1 MASFILRRLL
11 YTLITLIGISIISW
25 VIITQAPGSP
35 VALTMDPKVSPKI
48 IEQMEKNY
56 DLDKPVY
63 QQYFLWLQRLFT
75 GKLYSFKDGRP
86 VMEKIGERIWNTLL
100 LNLVAM
106 LIIFSLA
113 IPLGVFSA
121 RRQYTFLDNLGT
133 FGAYLGIS
141 IPSFW
146 LAYLLILGTVKLFG
160 YPVLGMRSF
169 VTEDFTTPEIILD
182 RLWHLMLPSII
193 LAIGG
198 IAALSRYTRSSMLE
212 VIRQDYVR
220 TAKAKGLP
228 EETVYYKHAL
238 RNALLP
244 IITLFG
250 FLIPGLIGGSIIME
264 TVFAWPGIGRLAYQA
279 VLARDYPV
287 VMTINTIT
295 AVLVLIGNF
304 VADILYGIVRSPNS
318 IWINKWKSQISSTK

>member
-1 MASFILRRLL
+1 MTQFVLRRLL
-11 YTLITLIGISIISW
+11 YTLITLIGISILSW
-25 VIITQAPGSP
+25 VIISQAPGSP
-35 VALTMDPKVSPKI
+35 IALTLDPKVSPKI

-56 DLDKPVY
+56 DLDKPIY
-63 QQYFLWLQRLFT
+63 QQYFLWLKRLFT
-75 GKLYSFKDGRP
+75 GNLYSFKDGRP
-86 VMEKIGERIWNTLL
+86 VMGKIGERIWNTLL

-113 IPLGVFSA
+113 IPLGIFSA
-121 RRQYTFLDNLGT
+121 KRQYSILDNLGT

-169 VTEDFTTPEIILD
+169 VTEDFTTAEVILD

-264 TVFAWPGIGRLAYQA
+264 TVFSWPGIGRLAYQA

-304 VADILYGIVRSPNS
+304 VADILYGIADPR
-318 IWINKWKSQISSTK
+318 IRYG

>member
-1 MASFILRRLL
+1 MAQYLFRRLL

-35 VALTMDPKVSPKI
+35 IALTLDPKVSPKI

-56 DLDKPVY
+56 DLDKPIY
-63 QQYFLWLQRLFT
+63 QQYFLWLKRLFT

-86 VMEKIGERIWNTLL
+86 VLKKIGERIWNTLL
-100 LNLVAM
+100 LNVVAM

-113 IPLGVFSA
+113 IPLGIFSA
-121 RRQYTFLDNLGT
+121 KRQYTFLDNLGT

-169 VTEDFTTPEIILD
+169 VTEDFTTVEIILD
-182 RLWHLMLPSII
+182 RLWHLMLPSVI

-212 VIRQDYVR
+212 VIRQDYIR
-220 TAKAKGLP
+220 TAKAKGLS

-279 VLARDYPV
+279 VLARDYPL

-304 VADILYGIVRSPNS
+304 IADILYGIADPR
-318 IWINKWKSQISSTK
+318 IRYQ

>member
-1 MASFILRRLL
+1 MTSFILRRLL
-11 YTLITLIGISIISW
+11 HMFITLIGISILSW
-25 VIITQAPGSP
+25 IIITQAPGSP
-35 VALTMDPKVSPKI
+35 IALTLDPKVSPRI

-56 DLDKPVY
+56 DLDKPVH
-63 QQYFLWLQRLFT
+63 QQYFLWLKRLFT

-100 LNLVAM
+100 LNLVAL

-121 RRQYTFLDNLGT
+121 KRQYTFLDHLGT

-141 IPSFW
+141 IPGFW

-169 VTEDFTTPEIILD
+169 VTEDFTSVEIILD

-244 IITLFG
+244 IVTLFG

-264 TVFAWPGIGRLAYQA
+264 SVFAWPGIGRLAYQA
-279 VLARDYPV
+279 VLSRDYPV
-287 VMTINTIT
+287 VMTINTIS

-304 VADILYGIVRSPNS
+304 LADLLYAIVDPR
-318 IWINKWKSQISSTK
+318 IRYG

>member
-1 MASFILRRLL
+1 MAQYLLRRLL
-11 YTLITLIGISIISW
+11 YTFITLVGISVISW

-35 VALTMDPKVSPKI
+35 IAITMDPKVSPKI
-48 IEQMEKNY
+48 VEQMEKNY
-56 DLDKPVY
+56 DLDKPIY
-63 QQYFLWLQRLFT
+63 QQYFLWLKRLFT
-75 GKLYSFKDGRP
+75 GNLYSFKDGRP
-86 VMEKIGERIWNTLL
+86 VLDKIGERIWNTLL
-100 LNLVAM
+100 LNFVSI

-113 IPLGVFSA
+113 IPLGIFSA

-141 IPSFW
+141 IPGFW

-169 VTEDFTTPEIILD
+169 VTEDLSSLEIVMD

-244 IITLFG
+244 IVTLFG

-287 VMTINTIT
+287 VMTINTIS

-304 VADILYGIVRSPNS
+304 IADMLYAIVDPR
-318 IWINKWKSQISSTK
+318 IRYQ

>member
-1 MASFILRRLL
+1 MGSYIIRRLF
-11 YTLITLIGISIISW
+11 YTFITLIGISIISW

-35 VALTMDPKVSPKI
+35 IALTMDPKVSPKI
-48 IEQMEKNY
+48 IAQMEKNY
-56 DLDKPVY
+56 DLDKPIY
-63 QQYFLWLQRLFT
+63 QQYFLWLERLFN
-75 GKLYSFKDGRP
+75 GRLYSFKDGRP
-86 VMEKIGERIWNTLL
+86 VMQKIAERIWNTLL

-121 RRQYTFLDNLGT
+121 RRQYTFFDNLGT

-146 LAYLLILGTVKLFG
+146 LAYLLILGAVKLFG

-169 VTEDFTTPEIILD
+169 VTEGFTEPQIIMD

-244 IITLFG
+244 VITLFG
-250 FLIPGLIGGSIIME
+250 FIIPGLIGGSIIME

-295 AVLVLIGNF
+295 AILVLIGNF
-304 VADILYGIVRSPNS
+304 VADLLYGIVDPR
-318 IWINKWKSQISSTK
+318 IRYG

>member
-1 MASFILRRLL
+1 MARYLIRRLL
-11 YTLITLIGISIISW
+11 YTFITLVGISVISW

-35 VALTMDPKVSPKI
+35 IAITMDPKVSPKI
-48 IEQMEKNY
+48 VEQMEKNY
-56 DLDKPVY
+56 DLDKPIY
-63 QQYFLWLQRLFT
+63 QQYFLWLKRLFT
-75 GKLYSFKDGRP
+75 GNLYSFKDGRP
-86 VMEKIGERIWNTLL
+86 VLDKIGERIWNTLL
-100 LNLVAM
+100 LNFVSI

-113 IPLGVFSA
+113 IPLGIFSA

-141 IPSFW
+141 IPGFW

-169 VTEDFTTPEIILD
+169 VTEDLSSLEIVMD

-244 IITLFG
+244 IVTLFG

-287 VMTINTIT
+287 VMTINTIS

-304 VADILYGIVRSPNS
+304 IADMLYAIVDPR
-318 IWINKWKSQISSTK
+318 IRYG

>member
-1 MASFILRRLL
+1 MASFVLRRLFQL
-11 YTLITLIGISIISW
+11 FITLVGISIISW

-35 VALTMDPKVSPKI
+35 IALTLDPKVSPKI
-48 IEQMEKNY
+48 IAQMMKNY
-56 DLDKPVY
+56 DLDKPIY
-63 QQYFLWLQRLFT
+63 QQYALWLKKLFT

-86 VMEKIGERIWNTLL
+86 VMEKIGERIWNTLF
-100 LNLVAM
+100 LNAVAT

-121 RRQYTFLDNLGT
+121 RRQYSFLDNLGT

-146 LAYLLILGTVKLFG
+146 LAYLLILATVKLFG

-169 VTEDFTTPEIILD
+169 VTEDFTTMEIVMD

-198 IAALSRYTRSSMLE
+198 IAGLSRYTRSSMLE
-212 VIRQDYVR
+212 VVRQDYVR

-228 EETVYYKHAL
+228 EETVFYKHAL

-244 IITLFG
+244 IITIFG
-250 FLIPGLIGGSIIME
+250 FLIPDLIGGSIIME
-264 TVFAWPGIGRLAYQA
+264 SVFAWPGIGRLSYQA

-287 VMTINTIT
+287 VMTILTIS
-295 AVLVLIGNF
+295 AVLTLIGNF
-304 VADILYGIVRSPNS
+304 VADILYAVVDPRIRYG
-318 IWINKWKSQISSTK
+318 

>member
-1 MASFILRRLL
+1 MSTYIARRLI
-11 YTLITLIGISIISW
+11 YMFITLVGISIISW

-35 VALTMDPKVSPKI
+35 IALTMDPKVSPKI
-48 IEQMEKNY
+48 IAQMEKNY
-56 DLDKPVY
+56 DLDKPIY
-63 QQYFLWLQRLFT
+63 QQYFLWLERLFT

-86 VMEKIGERIWNTLL
+86 VMRKIAERIWNTLL
-100 LNLVAM
+100 LNIVSI

-113 IPLGVFSA
+113 IPLGIFSA
-121 RRQYTFLDNLGT
+121 RKRYTFLDHLGT
-133 FGAYLGIS
+133 FGAYVGIS

-146 LAYLLILGTVKLFG
+146 LAYLLILATVKLFG
-160 YPVLGMRSF
+160 YPVLGMRTF
-169 VTEDFTTPEIILD
+169 VEEGFTTVDIVMD
-182 RLWHLMLPSII
+182 HLWHLMLPSII

-198 IAALSRYTRSSMLE
+198 ITALSRYTRSSMLE

-244 IITLFG
+244 VITLFG
-250 FLIPGLIGGSIIME
+250 FIVPGLIGGSIIIE

-287 VMTINTIT
+287 VMTVLTIS
-295 AVLVLIGNF
+295 AVLTLIGNF
-304 VADILYGIVRSPNS
+304 IADVLYGVADPRIRYG
-318 IWINKWKSQISSTK
+318 

>member
-1 MASFILRRLL
+1 MAQYLFRRLL
-11 YTLITLIGISIISW
+11 YTLITLIGISILSW

-35 VALTMDPKVSPKI
+35 IALTLDPKVSPKI

-63 QQYFLWLQRLFT
+63 QQYFLWLKRLFT
-75 GKLYSFKDGRP
+75 GELYSFKDGRP
-86 VMEKIGERIWNTLL
+86 VMKKIGERIWNTLL
-100 LNLVAM
+100 LNLVAII
-106 LIIFSLA
+106 IIFSLA
-113 IPLGVFSA
+113 IPLGIFSA
-121 RRQYTFLDNLGT
+121 KRQYSFLDNLGT

-169 VTEDFTTPEIILD
+169 VTEDFTTTEMILD

-212 VIRQDYVR
+212 VIRQDYIR

-304 VADILYGIVRSPNS
+304 VADILYGIADPR
-318 IWINKWKSQISSTK
+318 IRYG

>member
-1 MASFILRRLL
+1 MLAYILRRLL
-11 YTLITLIGISIISW
+11 YMFITLIGISIISW

-35 VALTMDPKVSPKI
+35 IALTMDPKVSPKI

-63 QQYFLWLQRLFT
+63 QQYFLWLKRLFT
-75 GKLYSFKDGRP
+75 GTLYSFKDGRP
-86 VMEKIGERIWNTLL
+86 VLEKIGERIWNTLL
-100 LNLVAM
+100 LNGIAI

-121 RRQYTFLDNLGT
+121 RRQYTLMDYLGT

-169 VTEDFTTPEIILD
+169 VTEDFTTVEIIMD
-182 RLWHLMLPSII
+182 RIWHLILPSVI

-212 VIRQDYVR
+212 VIRQDYIR

-228 EETVYYKHAL
+228 DETVYYKHAL

-244 IITLFG
+244 IVTLFG

-264 TVFAWPGIGRLAYQA
+264 TIFAWPGIGRLAYQA

-287 VMTINTIT
+287 VMTINTMT
-295 AVLVLIGNF
+295 AVLVLLGNF
-304 VADILYGIVRSPNS
+304 FADILYGIADPR
-318 IWINKWKSQISSTK
+318 IRYQ

>member
-1 MASFILRRLL
+1 MASYLVRRLL

-35 VALTMDPKVSPKI
+35 IALTMDPKVSPKI

-86 VMEKIGERIWNTLL
+86 VMEKIAERIWNTIF
-100 LNLVAM
+100 LNVIAL

-121 RRQYTFLDNLGT
+121 KRQYSFLDNLGT

-141 IPSFW
+141 TPSFW
-146 LAYLLILGTVKLFG
+146 LAYLLILGTVLVFG

-169 VTEDFTTPEIILD
+169 VTQDFSTGQIVMD
-182 RLWHLMLPSII
+182 RIWHLMLPSIL
-193 LAIGG
+193 LAIQG
-198 IAALSRYTRSSMLE
+198 IAGLSRYTRSSMLE
-212 VIRQDYVR
+212 VIRQDYIR
-220 TAKAKGLP
+220 TAKAKGIP
-228 EETVYYKHAL
+228 EETVYYKHGL

-244 IITLFG
+244 IITIFG
-250 FLIPGLIGGSIIME
+250 LLIPDLIGGSIIIE
-264 TVFAWPGIGRLAYQA
+264 TVFAWPGIGRLSFQA

-287 VMTINTIT
+287 VMTILTIS
-295 AVLVLIGNF
+295 AVLTLLGNLI
-304 VADILYGIVRSPNS
+304 ADILYGIADPR
-318 IWINKWKSQISSTK
+318 IRYG

>member
-1 MASFILRRLL
+1 M
-11 YTLITLIGISIISW
+11 LITLIGISLISW

-35 VALTMDPKVSPKI
+35 IALTLDPKVSPKI

-56 DLDKPVY
+56 DLDKPIY
-63 QQYFLWLQRLFT
+63 QQYFLWLKRLFT
-75 GKLYSFKDGRP
+75 GNLYSFKDGRP
-86 VMEKIGERIWNTLL
+86 VMRKIGERIWNTLL

-121 RRQYTFLDNLGT
+121 RRQYSFLDNLGT
-133 FGAYLGIS
+133 LGAYLGIS

-169 VTEDFTTPEIILD
+169 VTEEFSTMEVILD

-212 VIRQDYVR
+212 VVRQDYVR
-220 TAKAKGLP
+220 TARAKGLP

-304 VADILYGIVRSPNS
+304 IADILYGIADPR
-318 IWINKWKSQISSTK
+318 IRYG

>member
-1 MASFILRRLL
+1 MASFVLRRLFQL
-11 YTLITLIGISIISW
+11 FVTLVGISIISW

-35 VALTMDPKVSPKI
+35 IALTMDPKVSPKV
-48 IEQMEKNY
+48 IEQMMKNY
-56 DLDKPVY
+56 DLDKPIY
-63 QQYFLWLQRLFT
+63 QQYALWLKKLFT

-86 VMEKIGERIWNTLL
+86 VMEKIGERIWNTLF
-100 LNLVAM
+100 LNAVAT

-121 RRQYTFLDNLGT
+121 RRQYSFMDNLAT

-146 LAYLLILGTVKLFG
+146 LAYLLILATVKLFG

-169 VTEDFTTPEIILD
+169 VTEDFTTLEMVMD
-182 RLWHLMLPSII
+182 RLWHLLLPSII

-198 IAALSRYTRSSMLE
+198 IAGLSRYTRSSMLE
-212 VIRQDYVR
+212 VVRQDYVR

-228 EETVYYKHAL
+228 EETVFYKHAL

-244 IITLFG
+244 IITIFG
-250 FLIPGLIGGSIIME
+250 FLIPSLIGGSIIIE
-264 TVFAWPGIGRLAYQA
+264 TVFAWPGIGRLSYQA

-287 VMTINTIT
+287 VMTILTIS
-295 AVLVLIGNF
+295 AVLTLLGNF
-304 VADILYGIVRSPNS
+304 IADILYGIADPR
-318 IWINKWKSQISSTK
+318 IRYG

>member
-1 MASFILRRLL
+1 MASFVLRRLFQL
-11 YTLITLIGISIISW
+11 FITLVGISIISW

-35 VALTMDPKVSPKI
+35 IALTLDPKVSPKI
-48 IEQMEKNY
+48 IEQMMKNY
-56 DLDKPVY
+56 DLDKPMH
-63 QQYFLWLQRLFT
+63 QQYALWLKKLFT

-86 VMEKIGERIWNTLL
+86 VMEKIGERIWNTLF
-100 LNLVAM
+100 LNAVAT

-121 RRQYTFLDNLGT
+121 RRQYSFLDNLGT

-146 LAYLLILGTVKLFG
+146 LAYLLILATVKLFG

-169 VTEDFTTPEIILD
+169 VTEDFTTMEIVMD

-198 IAALSRYTRSSMLE
+198 IAGLSRYTRSSMLE
-212 VIRQDYVR
+212 VVRQDYIR

-228 EETVYYKHAL
+228 EETVFYKHAL

-244 IITLFG
+244 IITIFG
-250 FLIPGLIGGSIIME
+250 FLIPDLIGGSIIME
-264 TVFAWPGIGRLAYQA
+264 SVFAWPGIGRLSYQA

-287 VMTINTIT
+287 VMTILTIS
-295 AVLVLIGNF
+295 AVLTLIGNF
-304 VADILYGIVRSPNS
+304 VADILYAVVDPRIRYG
-318 IWINKWKSQISSTK
+318 

>member
-1 MASFILRRLL
+1 MAQYLFRRLL
-11 YTLITLIGISIISW
+11 YTLITLIGISILSW

-35 VALTMDPKVSPKI
+35 IALTLDPKVSPKI

-63 QQYFLWLQRLFT
+63 QQYFLWLKRLFT
-75 GKLYSFKDGRP
+75 GELYSFKDGRP
-86 VMEKIGERIWNTLL
+86 VMKKIGERIWNTLL
-100 LNLVAM
+100 LNLVAII
-106 LIIFSLA
+106 IIFSLA
-113 IPLGVFSA
+113 IPLGIFSA
-121 RRQYTFLDNLGT
+121 KRQYSFLDNLGT

-169 VTEDFTTPEIILD
+169 VTEDFTTTEMILD

-304 VADILYGIVRSPNS
+304 VADILYGIADPR
-318 IWINKWKSQISSTK
+318 IRYG